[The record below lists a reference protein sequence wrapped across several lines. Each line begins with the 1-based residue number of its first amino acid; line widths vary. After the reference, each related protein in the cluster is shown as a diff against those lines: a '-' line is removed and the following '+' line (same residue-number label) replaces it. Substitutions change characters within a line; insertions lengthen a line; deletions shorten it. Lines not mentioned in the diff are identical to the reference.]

1 MKILITGATG
11 FVGKNLTQKL
21 LEKGFEV
28 NILTR
33 DANRALT
40 CFNDKKVKAFVW
52 KNTLELPPKEAFDGI
67 NGVINLMGENIAA
80 KRWSDDQ
87 KIKLIQSRV
96 DATKNLVSQIDN
108 CLGKELDFFISS
120 SAIGYYPSN
129 TSSTLNE
136 DSNKGDGFLSQLC
149 HDWENASAGLQ
160 KTKRR
165 IIIRTGVVLE
175 SFDGAL
181 KKMLPPFK
189 IGAGGPIGNGQQ
201 IMSWIH
207 LNDLVKIFIKAIE
220 DQNMNGTYNGVSP
233 YPVSNLEFT
242 KALGKALHRP
252 AFIPVPPLALKL
264 AFGEMSSVILDSQTV
279 VSKKLDEIGFKF
291 DYPKIDQALNHIFQ

>member
-11 FVGKNLTQKL
+11 FVGKALTQKL
-21 LEKGFEV
+21 LERGYQI

-33 DANRALT
+33 NADRAAK
-40 CFNDKKVKAFVW
+40 CFPGNKVQAFEW
-52 KNTLELPPKEAFDGI
+52 KNNLDLPPKEAFIGI

-80 KRWSDDQ
+80 KRWSDEQ
-87 KIKLIQSRV
+87 KRLLIQSRV
-96 DATKNLVSQIDN
+96 DATKNLVTQIEN
-108 CLGKELDFFISS
+108 TSTNELDFFISS
-120 SAIGYYPSN
+120 SAIGFYPTN
-129 TSSTLNE
+129 LPAAIDE
-136 DSNKGDGFLSQLC
+136 DSSNGNGFLAKLC
-149 HDWENASAGLQ
+149 SDWENASSGLT

-165 IIIRTGVVLE
+165 VIIRTGVVLE

-189 IGAGGPIGNGQQ
+189 LGAGGPIGNGEQM
-201 IMSWIH
+201 MSWIH
-207 LNDLVKIFIKAIE
+207 LNDLVKIFVHATE
-220 DQNMNGTYNGVSP
+220 DQKMNGIFNGVSP

-252 AFIPVPPLALKL
+252 AFFPVPQVALKL
-264 AFGEMSSVILDSQTV
+264 AFGEMSSVILDSQKV
-279 VSKKLDEIGFKF
+279 VSKKLDQVGFQF